1 MPKPNID
8 EIKNSAL
15 IKRTYPAEFRAK
27 EGESGLIEGI
37 PIVFDTPTD
46 IGGWFEETIVKG
58 AISEDIIKDVRF
70 FWNHNI
76 DEKAIART
84 VIPLE
89 KFGGME
95 LHIEDDCV
103 RMLANP
109 NRGRTD
115 ANDLC
120 LAIEDGVINAMS
132 FMFGVA
138 EERWEDEDTDYPKRF
153 ITRIDPLIEV
163 SAVNFPA
170 YATTSINARRDTAT
184 EIDRAALEKML
195 AERKS
200 SQESEEKAKRSLE
213 LLKTK
218 YLYL

>member
-1 MPKPNID
+1 M
-8 EIKNSAL
+8 EY
-15 IKRTYPAEFRAK
+15 IKRNYPAEFRAD
-27 EGESGLIEGI
+27 ETSGLVEGV

-46 IGGWFEETIVKG
+46 IGGMFQETIVKG
-58 AISEDIIKDVRF
+58 AISKDVIKDVRF

-84 VIPLE
+84 VIPIE
-89 KFGGME
+89 KLGGME
-95 LHIEDDCV
+95 LKIEDDGV
-103 RMLANP
+103 KMLANP
-109 NRGRTD
+109 NRKRTD

-153 ITRIDPLIEV
+153 ITKIDPLIEV

-170 YATTSINARRDTAT
+170 YASTSINARGDTFT
-184 EIDRAALEKML
+184 ENDRAVLGKI
-195 AERKS
+195 R
-200 SQESEEKAKRSLE
+200 AKRKAVVESNG
-213 LLKTK
+213 KTQSIRK
-218 YLYL
+218 NAIYNYYF

>member
-1 MPKPNID
+1 MD
-8 EIKNSAL
+8 Y
-15 IKRTYPAEFRAK
+15 IKRNYPAEFRAD
-27 EGESGLIEGI
+27 ESNGLIEGV

-46 IGGWFEETIVKG
+46 IGGWFQETICKG
-58 AISEDIIKDVRF
+58 AISKDVIKDVRF

-89 KFGGME
+89 KLGGME
-95 LHIEDDCV
+95 LHIEDAGV
-103 RMLANP
+103 KMLANP
-109 NRGRTD
+109 NRKRTD

-153 ITRIDPLIEV
+153 ITKIDPLIEV

-170 YATTSINARRDTAT
+170 YATTSINARGDMAT
-184 EIDRAALEKML
+184 ESDRAALEKMRKAHKVA
-195 AERKS
+195 AENSHKTNIRKY
-200 SQESEEKAKRSLE
+200 Q
-213 LLKTK
+213 
-218 YLYL
+218 YYNYYF

>member
-1 MPKPNID
+1 MD
-8 EIKNSAL
+8 F
-15 IKRTYPAEFRAK
+15 IKRNYPAEFRST
-27 EGESGLIEGI
+27 ESGLIEGI

-46 IGGWFEETIVKG
+46 IGGWFQETICKG
-58 AISEDIIKDVRF
+58 AISKDIIKDVRF

-76 DEKAIART
+76 DEKAIARSI
-84 VIPLE
+84 IPVDKL
-89 KFGGME
+89 GGMS
-95 LHIEDDCV
+95 LTIEDKGV

-109 NRGRTD
+109 NRKRTD

-120 LAIEDGVINAMS
+120 LAVEDGVINAMS

-170 YATTSINARRDTAT
+170 YATTSIYARGDAAAET
-184 EIDRAALEKML
+184 DRAVLEKMRE
-195 AERKS
+195 AR
-200 SQESEEKAKRSLE
+200 KAKAESMAKEELE
-213 LLKTK
+213 LLKLKYK
-218 YLYL
+218 YLY

>member
-1 MPKPNID
+1 M
-8 EIKNSAL
+8 EY
-15 IKRTYPAEFRAK
+15 IKRNYPAEFRAD
-27 EGESGLIEGI
+27 EQNGLIEGV

-46 IGGWFEETIVKG
+46 IGGWFQETICKG
-58 AISEDIIKDVRF
+58 AISKDIIKDVRF

-89 KFGGME
+89 KLGGME
-95 LHIEDDCV
+95 LKIEDDGV
-103 RMLANP
+103 KMVANP
-109 NRGRTD
+109 NRKRTD

-153 ITRIDPLIEV
+153 ITKIDPLIEV

-170 YATTSINARRDTAT
+170 YASTSINATRGDTAT
-184 EIDRAALEKML
+184 EIDRVALEKM
-195 AERKS
+195 RKGRKAT
-200 SQESEEKAKRSLE
+200 QESEAEVKRNLE
-213 LLKTK
+213 LLKAK
-218 YLYL
+218 YSYLY